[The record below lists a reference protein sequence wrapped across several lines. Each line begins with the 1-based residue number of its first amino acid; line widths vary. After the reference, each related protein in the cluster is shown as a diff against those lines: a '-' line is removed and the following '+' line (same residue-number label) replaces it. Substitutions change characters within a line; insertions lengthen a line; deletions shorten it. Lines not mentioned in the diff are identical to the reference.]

1 MKKFDVENKISQ
13 NFENERYVN
22 RTRKN
27 KWSLLLSRTSK
38 PVVTPTTHEPGFFHN
53 IKLNNLSIKELR
65 SLRTRLEAKDWK
77 QR

>member
-1 MKKFDVENKISQ
+1 MWKTKLAKILEMSVIL
-13 NFENERYVN
+13 YVN
-22 RTRKN
+22 RISRKI

-65 SLRTRLEAKDWK
+65 SLRQIGSKDETLD
-77 QR
+77 